1 MKLKIEIKNR
11 WTDSVLFEYEKENNT
26 VKETLIKAVKQGAYL
41 RSADLRGADLQGADL
56 QGADLRCADLRGADL
71 RGADLRGADLQGAD
85 LRGADLRGA
94 DLQGAYL
101 RCADLRGADLR
112 GADLRG
118 ADLRGADLRGAYLQ
132 GADLQGAYLQG
143 FKIKAAAVF
152 TGLYTYVVM
161 PYITDENEMRVKMGC
176 HDRSVKEWDENF
188 WNNNREFP
196 NDGSFK
202 SGQRLLAFETAKA
215 WLELAS
221 KTLTTFPVDEK

>member
-41 RSADLRGADLQGADL
+41 RSAYLRS
-56 QGADLRCADLRGADL
+56 
-71 RGADLRGADLQGAD
+71 
-85 LRGADLRGA
+85 
-94 DLQGAYL
+94 AYL
-101 RCADLRGADLR
+101 RCADLRGADLHGAYLQGADLQ

-118 ADLRGADLRGAYLQ
+118 AYLQGAYLQ
-132 GADLQGAYLQG
+132 GADLQGAYLQGADLQGAYLRGADLQG

>member
-41 RSADLRGADLQGADL
+41 RSAYLRSAYLRSADLHGADLRGADLQGADL
-56 QGADLRCADLRGADL
+56 HGADL
-71 RGADLRGADLQGAD
+71 RGADLRGADLHGAYLQGAD
-85 LRGADLRGA
+85 LRGA
-94 DLQGAYL
+94 Y
-101 RCADLRGADLR
+101 
-112 GADLRG
+112 
-118 ADLRGADLRGAYLQ
+118 
-132 GADLQGAYLQG
+132 LQGAYLQG

>member
-41 RSADLRGADLQGADL
+41 RSAYLQGADL
-56 QGADLRCADLRGADL
+56 QGADLR
-71 RGADLRGADLQGAD
+71 
-85 LRGADLRGA
+85 
-94 DLQGAYL
+94 GAYL
-101 RCADLRGADLR
+101 Q
-112 GADLRG
+112 
-118 ADLRGADLRGAYLQ
+118 GAYLQ